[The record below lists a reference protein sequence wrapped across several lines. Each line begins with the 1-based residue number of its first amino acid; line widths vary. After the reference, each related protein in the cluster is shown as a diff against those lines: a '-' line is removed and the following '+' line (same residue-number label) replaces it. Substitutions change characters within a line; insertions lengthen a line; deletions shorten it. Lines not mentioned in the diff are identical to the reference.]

1 MCTYARVCDSRKML
15 ALSFMKKYYE
25 RWECFSFRLAFVK
38 KIKKK
43 EPIELINNRLKFLIE
58 LTIEE
63 TLYKS
68 EILYN

>member
-1 MCTYARVCDSRKML
+1 MGML
-15 ALSFMKKYYE
+15 FISTRICKKN
-25 RWECFSFRLAFVK
+25 
-38 KIKKK
+38 KKK
-43 EPIELINNRLKFLIE
+43 EPIELIYNRLKFLIE